1 VDSSARRHDQ
11 KRPTTVSKETYYS
24 VKRDL
29 LQCQKRPTEER
40 SVRIA
45 RVRERAFYQE
55 LSLIECQKRPT
66 TVCQKRPTTVSK
78 EERAFYEELSL
89 NLIRQSE
96 RNAAARARDLLL
108 NTPLRPAVG
117 VEGGGGGELA
127 GFTRVR
133 APSSDRTSNGC
144 VFICMCICIFML
156 CI

>member
-1 VDSSARRHDQ
+1 M
-11 KRPTTVSKETYYS
+11 
-24 VKRDL
+24 
-29 LQCQKRPTEER
+29 
-40 SVRIA
+40 
-45 RVRERAFYQE
+45 RERAFYQE

-66 TVCQKRPTTVSK
+66 TVLKETYYSVKRDLLQCQKRPTTVSK